1 MICLIDLFLL
11 KPSVYRHILFNLN
24 YPIVIQI
31 SFGSLI
37 LILESCEDLY
47 YFFLF
52 HFSLSFFYSDIHS
65 ILSVS

>member
-1 MICLIDLFLL
+1 MSFLL
-11 KPSVYRHILFNLN
+11 SVPSVYRHILFNLS

-31 SFGSLI
+31 RFGSLI

-52 HFSLSFFYSDIHS
+52 HLSLSFFYSDIHS